1 MEDKPF
7 FGPITEQ
14 AFGGKDAEGP
24 SPIIQE
30 WGELY
35 NKQPGDRVILWAGLT
50 RYAERHGLSWH
61 ALLVHTGEGDA
72 SLDVDP
78 DTAAKVE
85 RLLSPLAHES
95 RFMLLQ
101 ALQRGPRTASEL
113 TAATGLKGGNLYH
126 HLRDLLGAYVEESD
140 KGYALT
146 DLGRQLV
153 VTLAQIAQMVVQD
166 RNTEGLVVGKKWETE

>member
-1 MEDKPF
+1 MGEEPV
-7 FGPITEQ
+7 GPITEQ
-14 AFGGKDAEGP
+14 AFGGKDLEGP
-24 SPIIQE
+24 PPILTE
-30 WGELY
+30 WGTRY
-35 NKQPGDRVILWAGLT
+35 NKQPGDHVILWAGMT
-50 RYAERHGLSWH
+50 RYSASQGWSWCMLSTH
-61 ALLVHTGEGDA
+61 VGEGEQ

-78 DTAAKVE
+78 DTATKVE

-101 ALQRGPRTASEL
+101 ALQREPRTASEL

-166 RNTEGLVVGKKWETE
+166 RNTEGLVVGKKWQTG

>member
-1 MEDKPF
+1 MDEESI
-7 FGPITEQ
+7 GPITEQ

-35 NKQPGDRVILWAGLT
+35 NKKPGDRVILWAGMT
-50 RYAERHGLSWH
+50 RYSDRDGLSWH
-61 ALLVHTGEGDA
+61 SLSIHTHEGA
-72 SLDVDP
+72 ESLDVDA

-101 ALQRGPRTASEL
+101 ALQRGPLTASEL

-126 HLRDLLGAYVEESD
+126 HLRDLLGAYVEELD

-146 DLGRQLV
+146 GFGRQLV
-153 VTLAQIAQMVVQD
+153 LTLAEIAKMAVQD
-166 RNTEGLVVGKKWETE
+166 RNTEGLVVGKRW

>member
-1 MEDKPF
+1 MDNEPF

-14 AFGGKDAEGP
+14 AFGGKGADGP
-24 SPIIQE
+24 SPIELE

-35 NKQPGDRVILWAGLT
+35 NKQPGDCVILWAGLT
-50 RYAERHGLSWH
+50 RYADRHGLTWH
-61 ALLVHTGEGDA
+61 ALLIDA
-72 SLDVDP
+72 GGSDTSLDVDP
-78 DTAAKVE
+78 IIAAKVE

-113 TAATGLKGGNLYH
+113 AAATGLKGGNLYH

-146 DLGRQLV
+146 DLGRKLI
-153 VTLAQIAQMVVQD
+153 VTLAQIAKRVVQD
-166 RNTEGLVVGKKWETE
+166 RNTEGLVVGSTWQTG

>member
-1 MEDKPF
+1 MVDASDDTPL
-7 FGPITEQ
+7 GPITEQ

-24 SPIIQE
+24 PPILQE

-35 NKQPGDRVILWAGLT
+35 NKQPGDHVILWSGMT
-50 RYAERHGLSWH
+50 RYSDSQGWSWCMLSTH
-61 ALLVHTGEGDA
+61 VGEGEQSLEVDA
-72 SLDVDP
+72 

-101 ALQRGPRTASEL
+101 ALLRGPYSASEL
-113 TAATGLKGGNLYH
+113 SAATGLKGGNLYH

-140 KGYALT
+140 RGYALT
-146 DLGRQLV
+146 DFGRQLMI
-153 VTLAQIAQMVVQD
+153 TIAEIAKKVVQD
-166 RNTEGLVVGKKWETE
+166 RNTEGLVVGKKW